1 MFEHVDLN
9 LPPIKR
15 ETIDGVRYYSVP
27 DEDELIKLVSIT
39 SITSHYNKQIFLD
52 WRKRVGN
59 EEADRITKAATTR
72 GTDMHTLTEYY
83 LKNEELPKVPPISD
97 FLFKISKGKLNKI
110 SKIRTL
116 EGALYSKQ
124 LGIAGTVDCI
134 AEYNNELAI
143 IDFKTSKKPKPRE
156 WIEHYFVQA
165 MAYGCMLYE
174 MKGISVKKLVII
186 MACENGECVVYEE
199 YDKSKYIKLLGEYI
213 RKFVGDKLELYGTN
227 KELEKAIA
235 NKFVTPQKFA
245 MDIEKI
251 VVDEELNYI
260 DAIIHYCEINNIEVE
275 SVTKLISKPLKERLK
290 WDAIRLNFM
299 KKTSRAKLPL

>member
-1 MFEHVDLN
+1 MFEHVDLE

-59 EEADRITKAATTR
+59 EEADKITKAATTR

-174 MKGISVKKLVII
+174 MKNIPVKKLVII

-199 YDKSKYIKLLGEYI
+199 HNKKKYIKLLNQYI
-213 RKFVGDKLELYGTN
+213 RKFIQDKLELYGTN
-227 KELEKAIA
+227 
-235 NKFVTPQKFA
+235 
-245 MDIEKI
+245 
-251 VVDEELNYI
+251 
-260 DAIIHYCEINNIEVE
+260 
-275 SVTKLISKPLKERLK
+275 
-290 WDAIRLNFM
+290 
-299 KKTSRAKLPL
+299 